1 MFRVSKRIATKKDW
15 KCEVGDCKVTAIS
28 GGAQV
33 VKNRDTAAHLTLNCH
48 PSEDLEIKRKD
59 FRHSEGSRRG
69 ITRFRFMK

>member
-15 KCEVGDCKVTAIS
+15 RCEVGDCKVTAIS

-33 VKNRDTAAHLTLNCH
+33 VKNPDTAAHCH

-69 ITRFRFMK
+69 ITRFRLEK